1 MIIEI
6 TPEFLEK
13 EMARIGAHPVSFEI
27 FERKAQIIPLKIFN
41 VSSPT
46 ANIIKQEMLSLGGD
60 AIVHKNVINCKV
72 ENSDIILLGTK
83 KHYELL
89 LQKLEKNNYFD
100 LPRVF
105 RELKEYLL
113 KEKVKEISS
122 PWGRIINFNRT
133 LIMGIINVTPDSF
146 YSGSRKMQIDEI
158 LKTTEDMIMNGVDI
172 VDIGGQSTRPG
183 SEPVSL
189 EEEISRV
196 IPAIENIRRNYP
208 DILISVDT
216 YYSQVA
222 KLAVEK
228 GADIV
233 NDISAFRFDEDLVKV
248 VAELKVPY
256 ILMHMKGTPKD
267 MQKNPYYDDV
277 IREIIEFFE
286 ERIEYAEENGVDP
299 EKIIIDPGIGF
310 GKRYEDNLEI
320 MARLKE
326 FKSLKKPILIGA
338 SRKSFIGKALGELP
352 PEERLEGTL
361 GITALCVLDDV
372 DIIRVHDVKEN
383 KRVVKVLEEI
393 KCIRPSLQ

>member
-208 DILISVDT
+208 DVLISVDT

>member
-13 EMARIGAHPVSFEI
+13 EMARVGAHPVSFEI

-105 RELKEYLL
+105 QELKEYLL

-158 LKTTEDMIMNGVDI
+158 LKTAEDMIINGVDI
-172 VDIGGQSTRPG
+172 IDIGGQSTRPG

-208 DILISVDT
+208 DVLISVDT

-233 NDISAFRFDEDLVKV
+233 NDISAFRFDENLVKV

-267 MQKNPYYDDV
+267 MQKNPYYEDV

-338 SRKSFIGKALGELP
+338 SRKSFIGKALGDLP

-361 GITALCVLDDV
+361 GITALCVLNDV

-393 KCIRPSLQ
+393 KCIRSSLQ

>member
-1 MIIEI
+1 MIVEI

-13 EMARIGAHPVSFEI
+13 EMARVGAHPVSFEI

-41 VSSPT
+41 ISSPT

-105 RELKEYLL
+105 QELKEYLL
-113 KEKVKEISS
+113 KEKVREISS
-122 PWGRIINFNRT
+122 PWGRVISFNRI
-133 LIMGIINVTPDSF
+133 LVMGIINVTPDSF

-158 LKTTEDMIMNGVDI
+158 LKTAEDMIMNGVDI
-172 VDIGGQSTRPG
+172 IDIGGQSTRPG

-208 DILISVDT
+208 DVLISVDT

-233 NDISAFRFDEDLVKV
+233 NDISAFRFDESLVKV

-286 ERIEYAEENGVDP
+286 ERIEYANKNGVDP

-338 SRKSFIGKALGELP
+338 SRKSFIGKALGDLP

-361 GITALCVLDDV
+361 GITALCVLNDV

-393 KCIRPSLQ
+393 KCIRSSLQ